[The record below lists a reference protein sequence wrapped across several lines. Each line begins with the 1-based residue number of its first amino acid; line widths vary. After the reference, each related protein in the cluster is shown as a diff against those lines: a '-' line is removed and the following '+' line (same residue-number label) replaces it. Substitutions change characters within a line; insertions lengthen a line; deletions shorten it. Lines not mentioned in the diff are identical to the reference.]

1 MFKIALP
8 TSRVELLPGNQA
20 HCPWYIL
27 KSFTAQ
33 ALEYITSFDNAGA
46 SSVFPNFVRFNF
58 TAASSSSVAFSQVSH
73 RQSSLEFL
81 CSKIRCCFFSIVK
94 CIWLYVVSFSWCSSL
109 YKATSSAPLCCKIGN
124 ALAVKH
130 FFHLLC
136 PYRQC
141 LFTLEHN
148 S

>member
-58 TAASSSSVAFSQVSH
+58 TAASSSCVAFPQVSH
-73 RQSSLEFL
+73 WQSSLGFL
-81 CSKIRCCFFSIVK
+81 CSKIRCCDLLLGERLLTKVDSIFTFNRVDFRSDR
-94 CIWLYVVSFSWCSSL
+94 L
-109 YKATSSAPLCCKIGN
+109 
-124 ALAVKH
+124 ALAISLPIACFRVVVNGI
-130 FFHLLC
+130 LV
-136 PYRQC
+136 
-141 LFTLEHN
+141 LE
-148 S
+148 SDSESF